1 MNESATSVSPPIK
14 VGVITDQT
22 AALSFMG
29 IAKANVTRRPSRPSL
44 LGAKSNSQRAWIV
57 TS

>member
-14 VGVITDQT
+14 VGVTTDQT
-22 AALSFMG
+22 GALSFMG
-29 IAKANVTRRPSRPSL
+29 IGNANVAWPSL
-44 LGAKSNSQRAWIV
+44 LGAKGNSQRAWIV

>member
-22 AALSFMG
+22 GAPSFMG
-29 IAKANVTRRPSRPSL
+29 IANANVASRPSWPSL
-44 LGAKSNSQRAWIV
+44 LGAKGNPQRAWIV